1 MEENFQLLYSSD
13 GNGAGTGG
21 KDLPVLPYGG
31 WKLFDDDY
39 LHDAQKSFAMCKI
52 LSAFLIVVIL
62 AGGSR
67 QNESGGVQEDG
78 SKVKSDNSRLSQ
90 KCSGVHETF

>member
-1 MEENFQLLYSSD
+1 
-13 GNGAGTGG
+13 
-21 KDLPVLPYGG
+21 
-31 WKLFDDDY
+31 
-39 LHDAQKSFAMCKI
+39 MCKI